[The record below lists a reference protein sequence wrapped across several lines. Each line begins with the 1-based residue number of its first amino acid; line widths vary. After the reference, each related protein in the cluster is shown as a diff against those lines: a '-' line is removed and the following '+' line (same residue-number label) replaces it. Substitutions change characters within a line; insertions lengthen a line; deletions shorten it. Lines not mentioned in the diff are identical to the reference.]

1 MRKMLSFAGLM
12 MVLSSA
18 QGADTK
24 WIRMP
29 SADFEIYSSAGEGD
43 TRRVLQYFERVH
55 SFFDQGVSG
64 GARQKREP
72 VRVIVFGS
80 AKEYEQYRFNSIA
93 VAYYTQIAARDY
105 IVLGSVNDNVFPI
118 AVHEYVHLVAENV
131 GLKLPPWLS
140 EGMAEVYSTLR
151 PTGEKVIVG
160 TPILARMQ
168 ALSREKWVPLSII
181 LAADHDSAYYNEKSK
196 AGSLYNEGWAL
207 AHMLELSPSYSPS
220 FRQFLGELQ
229 KGTPSQKALEGVY
242 GKPLETIEKDLQ
254 VYLHGNSFIA
264 KVFTVKLQ
272 SGERVAP
279 EPASMFDVKLALLD
293 LANRPGREAEARDRL
308 KELISENDKRPE
320 PHVALG
326 YIAARDGHREEA
338 VKAFEDALALGT
350 RNPQMLWDYGR
361 MVGESNPAQA
371 MLALTTLLVDQPD
384 RMEVRLMLAQIQMN
398 GKLAKEAIE
407 TLGRVKKVTPKD
419 APRFFQILAFANMEM
434 GNAQA
439 ARANTQ
445 RWIENSQEPEE
456 KMAANQML
464 RFLDAKETDAARVQ
478 VSPAIPRVPP
488 RLSDDADDVSHPKLT
503 RAEAPPSSPPESMP
517 VKPALPSI
525 SGTLVALDCQ
535 GSRLKFVLQT
545 DRGRVSFILE
555 DPTKM
560 QIFGLPEGTVD
571 MSCGPQKPAAVSIEY
586 DLPSVHAPG
595 VMGIARALH
604 FEAGSE
610 KR

>member
-1 MRKMLSFAGLM
+1 
-12 MVLSSA
+12 
-18 QGADTK
+18 
-24 WIRMP
+24 
-29 SADFEIYSSAGEGD
+29 
-43 TRRVLQYFERVH
+43 
-55 SFFDQGVSG
+55 
-64 GARQKREP
+64 
-72 VRVIVFGS
+72 
-80 AKEYEQYRFNSIA
+80 
-93 VAYYTQIAARDY
+93 
-105 IVLGSVNDNVFPI
+105 
-118 AVHEYVHLVAENV
+118 
-131 GLKLPPWLS
+131 
-140 EGMAEVYSTLR
+140 
-151 PTGEKVIVG
+151 
-160 TPILARMQ
+160 MQ
-168 ALSREKWVPLSII
+168 ALSRENWVPLSII
-181 LAADHDSAYYNEKSK
+181 LAADHDSPYYNEKSK

-207 AHMLELSPSYSPS
+207 AHMLELSPSYSPG
-220 FRQFLGELQ
+220 FKQFLGEIQ
-229 KGTPSQKALEGVY
+229 KGTPSQEALQGVY
-242 GKPLETIEKDLQ
+242 GKPLGAIEKDLQ
-254 VYLHGNSFIA
+254 GYLRGNSFIA

-308 KELISENDKRPE
+308 KELMSDYDKRPE

-326 YIAARDGHREEA
+326 YIEARDGHRAEA
-338 VKAFEDALALGT
+338 VKAFEEALALGS
-350 RNPQMLWDYGR
+350 RNPQMLWDFGR
-361 MVGESNPAQA
+361 MAGESNPSQA
-371 MLALTTLLVDQPD
+371 MLALTTLLADQPE
-384 RMEVRLMLAQIQMN
+384 RMEVRLVLAQIQMN
-398 GKLAKEAIE
+398 GKFAKEVIE
-407 TLGRVKKVTPKD
+407 TLGPVKNVTPKD
-419 APRFFQILAFANMEM
+419 APRFFQILAFAYMEM

-464 RFLDAKETDAARVQ
+464 RFLDAKETDTARVQ

-488 RLSDDADDVSHPKLT
+488 RLSDDTDDVSHPKLT
-503 RAEAPPSSPPESMP
+503 RAEAPPSSPPESMS

-586 DLPSVHAPG
+586 DPPSVHAPG

-604 FEAGSE
+604 FEAGGE